1 MYGVLLTY
9 THFLLPGRD
18 RLHVHVT
25 CATCGSLSLFAKGVL
40 GLLVLS
46 NVLMFGSFTEIY
58 ESERGPPSEHSK
70 RLKRALK

>member
-18 RLHVHVT
+18 RLHVTCT
-25 CATCGSLSLFAKGVL
+25 CACGSLSLFAKGVL